1 MATYVVLESFLSK
14 ILLAQESNINY
25 ATEAEEKLIKKG
37 YIFFPPKIIKPK
49 KIESISSAN
58 VNNNAE
64 LFNPNISNDE
74 TVIKNDLSLTFQQQ
88 ESEVSRLAAIQN
100 NAEENKK
107 IRTSLEEENRNASSL
122 AIQSLSEK
130 QIARAKQIEIEHEE
144 HRKQIE
150 LDLFSNKKSVDGI
163 IQSDKVEISH
173 IKNIDVEKEKYDN
186 NPLLNKFPL
195 SNTLKL
201 DKRNKFEIFLSKG
214 STNGFGIRFLSEN
227 KNSVEIIYSS
237 LNALLSNY
245 NDIGS
250 ISGSLGDNSVNLS
263 ANLGYN
269 YTFNS
274 KKVTINY
281 LREFYDN
288 TFLKSGLNFNSVEHD
303 LNVYGNITSTYNNST
318 TTPFTYSNTNYIKL
332 DYISPYFGLE
342 YQKEISQI
350 GLFIYGNVGIEY
362 SPPSTFDSVNN
373 AIDGKFKSYSS
384 ISSDINSIKRNVAK
398 YQEIKIYSVG
408 IKYKF

>member
-122 AIQSLSEK
+122 AIQSLSE
-130 QIARAKQIEIEHEE
+130 
-144 HRKQIE
+144 KQIE